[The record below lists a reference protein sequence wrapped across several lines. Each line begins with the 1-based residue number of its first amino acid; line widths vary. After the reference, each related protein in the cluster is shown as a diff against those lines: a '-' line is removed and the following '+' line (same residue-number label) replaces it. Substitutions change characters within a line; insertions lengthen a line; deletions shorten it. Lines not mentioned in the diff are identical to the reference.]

1 MVWRIGMRTYSAID
15 VDLVLEWADKYVE
28 ICALLKKVFAAEN
41 TDGYPPPLPSIE
53 DEIEFQRI
61 KFWFRQRHDDF
72 VPIWSEFCLSK
83 GKYLESFN
91 NSDEMEFRKNPFLYF
106 YCPDDLLDLAYAVG
120 VTTASNTWD
129 PDKPA
134 AELII
139 NLLDTFNFTVIH
151 LVHWVGEF
159 ADTTRQLPGL

>member
-1 MVWRIGMRTYSAID
+1 MQTYNTSD
-15 VDLVLEWADKYVE
+15 VDLVMEWANKYVE
-28 ICALLKKVFAAEN
+28 ICTLLKKVFAGEN
-41 TDGYPPPLPSIE
+41 SVGYFPPLPSIE

-91 NSDEMEFRKNPFLYF
+91 NSDEMESRKNPFLYF